1 MANAIELER
10 VPGSY
15 AVYRLDPDAPVPDWA
30 SNTDAG
36 LASVTRTRDEL
47 SVICPAEDVPEDA
60 TAERGWACLRVAGTL
75 DFDQTGI
82 AASLTVPLA
91 EAAIPVLVIA
101 THDTDYLLVREAD
114 LDRAL
119 AALAAAGHRAG

>member
-1 MANAIELER
+1 MANAVELEL
-10 VPGSY
+10 VPGRY
-15 AVYRLDPDAPVPDWA
+15 AVCRLEPDAPVPDWA
-30 SNTDAG
+30 TNTNAG

-47 SVICPAEDVPEDA
+47 SVVCPAENVPKDA

-82 AASLTVPLA
+82 AASLTAPLA

-101 THDTDYLLVREAD
+101 THDTDYLLVREPD
-114 LDRAL
+114 LERAL
-119 AALAAAGHRAG
+119 AALAAAGHAG